1 MTEVEEIKQLLDRC
15 TDEQC
20 REILRYIRRRVP
32 IHAIEEKLN
41 AQAEVILEAI
51 DRAPDLTLR
60 GVRGIIAEAAFA
72 VEVAGKLEGWR
83 DATPPGEFPFDLLL
97 EDDRGQVRVQVKM
110 QRRVGGR
117 PMTAREATRM
127 LSPDKFVVET
137 QRTRGGVDRAT
148 GEDTRP
154 YRFGEFDLLAVS
166 MHPSTNDWNSFMYTV
181 GNWLLP
187 RQENPE
193 LLMKFQPV
201 SPTADDDWTDDFL
214 TCVSWFRSGVVKRI
228 QA

>member
-1 MTEVEEIKQLLDRC
+1 MTEVEEITQLLDRC

-20 REILRYIRRRVP
+20 REILQHIRRRVP

-41 AQAEVILEAI
+41 TQAEVILEAI

-72 VEVAGKLEGWR
+72 VEVAGNLEDWR
-83 DATPPGEFPFDLLL
+83 DVTPTGELPFDLLL
-97 EDDRGQVRVQVKM
+97 EDALGQVRVQVKM

-117 PMTAREATRM
+117 PMMAREASKL
-127 LSPDKFVVET
+127 LSPDMFVVET
-137 QRTRGGVDRAT
+137 QRTRGGIDRVT

-154 YRFGEFDLLAVS
+154 YRFGDFDVLAVS

-181 GNWLLP
+181 GDWLLP
-187 RQENPE
+187 RTNNSR

-201 SPTADDDWTDDFL
+201 SPISNEDWTSDFL
-214 TCVSWFRSGVVKRI
+214 TCVSWLRSGIVKRI
-228 QA
+228 RV